1 MEKEKLDYTNTFVSL
16 IKKDISKN
24 ELFNNQGLID
34 WHEKWKKRLS
44 KNNGK
49 IDNSINLMKST
60 NPSIIPRNHIVEK
73 ILKSAE
79 NEDLLPL
86 KNLIEV
92 LKNPYNHQLK
102 DSEYQSSPP
111 PGSENYRTFCGT

>member
-1 MEKEKLDYTNTFVSL
+1 MLIITVIIWIFTLFVRNCEDLDIPRSNPVD
-16 IKKDISKN
+16 IKQS
-24 ELFNNQGLID
+24 E
-34 WHEKWKKRLS
+34 
-44 KNNGK
+44 
-49 IDNSINLMKST
+49 INLMKST
-60 NPSIIPRNHIVEK
+60 NPSVIPRNHIVEK

-86 KNLIEV
+86 KNLIEAF
-92 LKNPYNHQLK
+92 KNPYNHQLQ